1 MLGTA
6 LTLGGIGK
14 AMDFGFDLLGGYLG
28 GQMSTANSKELLKKQ
43 FKYQKELMQIQND
56 YNVHNFQHQNQWR
69 VDDLRAAGLNPIL
82 SATGGTA
89 VAPVS
94 NPGVSAGNSSNS
106 LTRDSSMTHLTR
118 DLLNLSSAK
127 VASEIAQNKA
137 STANIEANSALAQQ
151 RLALER
157 VAASDAHEQAKLTRN
172 HSLAQQALT
181 WADLDERNLS
191 NEQLRASLP
200 AVIREAERQNSSS
213 REASNY
219 VRDWTSAIGALLSG
233 SANLSVK
240 GGKK

>member
-82 SATGGTA
+82 SASGGTA

-94 NPGVSAGNSSNS
+94 NPGVSAGSNSNS
-106 LTRDSSMTHLTR
+106 LSRDSGLTHLMR
-118 DLLNLSSAK
+118 DLVQLNSAK
-127 VASEIAQNKA
+127 TASEIEYNKA
-137 STANIEANSALAQQ
+137 SAAERVSAAALNSAKTKFEDAKGDTAKDVRGFYQKLQSGGNALGKLA
-151 RLALER
+151 
-157 VAASDAHEQAKLTRN
+157 
-172 HSLAQQALT
+172 AQSIL
-181 WADLDERNLS
+181 NS
-191 NEQLRASLP
+191 
-200 AVIREAERQNSSS
+200 AVAERAINFTGLPLTQEQFS
-213 REASNY
+213 RQFWRTSN
-219 VRDWTSAIGALLSG
+219 
-233 SANLSVK
+233 
-240 GGKK
+240 GKHKVTYDPERKVFNFK

>member
-1 MLGTA
+1 
-6 LTLGGIGK
+6 
-14 AMDFGFDLLGGYLG
+14 
-28 GQMSTANSKELLKKQ
+28 MSTANSKELLKKQ

-56 YNVHNFQHQNQWR
+56 YNVYNYQHQNQWR
-69 VDDLRAAGLNPIL
+69 VGDLRSAGLNPIL

-157 VAASDAHEQAKLTRN
+157 VAAADAHEQAKLTRN